1 MIDHN
6 QRPGFTFKQFHVAH
20 DQCAMKVGTDGIL
33 LAAWL
38 NLANAK
44 RILDVG
50 TGTGLI
56 SLIMAQRCQG
66 RARIDAIDIEPD
78 AVEQAKL
85 NVANS
90 PWPNAIQVAL
100 SSMQD
105 YQAAHSYDLIV
116 SNPPYF
122 PAGQSFEQKR
132 QQARHNGSLDAQQFF
147 LSLTELSHSNTEL
160 ALVLPCDVAEHW
172 QQHALRNN
180 WYLIQQADVQSVT
193 SKPAIRSLLR
203 FSKLQLQPVKKEQI
217 LIYQADNAYSKQ
229 YVELCRDLYLKM

>member
-6 QRPGFTFKQFHVAH
+6 QRQGFTFKQFHVAH

-38 NLANAK
+38 DIAMAK

-56 SLIMAQRCQG
+56 SLIMAQRSQG
-66 RARIDAIDIEPD
+66 RASIDAIDIEPD
-78 AVEQAKL
+78 AYDQATL

-90 PWPNAIQVAL
+90 PWPDAIKVVL

-122 PAGQSFEQKR
+122 PAGQNFDQKR

-147 LSLTELSHSNTEL
+147 SSLTKLSHLSTEL
-160 ALVLPCDVAEHW
+160 ALVLPCDVAELW
-172 QQHALRNN
+172 QQHALGNN
-180 WYLIQQADVQSVT
+180 WYLIQQADVQSLS

-203 FSKLQLQPVKKEQI
+203 FSKQRSQPLKKEQI
-217 LIYQADNAYSKQ
+217 VIYQADRTYSSQ
-229 YVELCRDLYLKM
+229 YVDLCRDLYLKM

>member
-56 SLIMAQRCQG
+56 SLIMAQRG
-66 RARIDAIDIEPD
+66 EGKLSIDAIDID
-78 AVEQAKL
+78 ADACEQAKS

-90 PWPNAIQVAL
+90 PWANTINVTL
-100 SSMQD
+100 SSMQTHQPT
-105 YQAAHSYDLIV
+105 YAYDLIV

-122 PAGQSFEQKR
+122 PAGQQFDEKR
-132 QQARHNGSLDAQQFF
+132 QLARHSGSLNAEQFF
-147 LSLTELSHSNTEL
+147 AALKKLCHANTEL
-160 ALVLPCDVAEHW
+160 ALVLPCDVAELW
-172 QQHALRNN
+172 QQQALGNN
-180 WYLIQQADVQSVT
+180 WCLIHQAEVQSLPN
-193 SKPAIRSLLR
+193 KPAIRSLMR
-203 FSKLQLQPVKKEQI
+203 FSQHASLSLKQEQI
-217 LIYQADNAYSKQ
+217 LIYQEDRTYSEQ
-229 YVELCRDLYLKM
+229 YVELCRELYLKM